1 MSDHPPRPS
10 DLPPPRDAE
19 GLSQKTMRVV
29 FTGTYRWLLS
39 TALRLRLSPMQLT
52 ALSVVTNL
60 AVAATILG
68 GQRLAPALL
77 LTAAGVFD
85 VLDGAVARQTG
96 RASRWGGFLDS
107 FLDRV
112 SDLLVIGALVLDLGS
127 AGDRVGAAV
136 ALVALVVSVGV
147 SHVRAEGEAVGVRM
161 TGGMMQ
167 RMERTIALVLG
178 LAIPGALLPALAVL
192 AVLGSV
198 TFVQRTWVAVA
209 GAGAVANGRG
219 GNDTGHG

>member
-1 MSDHPPRPS
+1 MK
-10 DLPPPRDAE
+10 L
-19 GLSQKTMRVV
+19 V

-39 TALRLRLSPMQLT
+39 TALRLGLRPMQLT
-52 ALSVVTNL
+52 AMSVITNVL
-60 AVAATILG
+60 VAGLILG
-68 GQRLAPALL
+68 GMRLLPAFLL
-77 LTAAGVFD
+77 VAAGVFD

-112 SDLLVIGALVLDLGS
+112 SDLLVLGALALDLG
-127 AGDRVGAAV
+127 ARRDTLGAAV

-167 RMERTIALVLG
+167 RMERTIAMVLG
-178 LAIPGALLPALAVL
+178 MAIPGALLPALVL
-192 AVLGSV
+192 LAILGTV
-198 TFVQRTWVAVA
+198 TFVQRTWIAVSGAGTAVA
-209 GAGAVANGRG
+209 TSGGEDPRGA
-219 GNDTGHG
+219 